1 MVVWAVLKKPRPSRP
16 RRKADLSLPPGRVL
30 AFDSGIGG
38 LAVVQAL
45 RTTLPEDTRID
56 YLADNALFPYGEQED
71 SLLVTR
77 LLSLMEE
84 RIAHLRPDVV
94 LIACNTASTIALD
107 ALRARF
113 DVPFVG
119 CVPPVRWAA
128 RISQSRVFGLL
139 ATRGTARR
147 PYLRSLRDSYAA
159 DCEMIVHGARTLADL
174 AEQAFLGRPVDDA
187 LVAGELRHLF
197 EAPQGQ
203 KIDTIG
209 LGCTHYTFLTD
220 AFLRLCPPDINWLD
234 PAVPVAQQ
242 VNRVLEMRREQ
253 PGRSDLPESLTLTGP
268 AADSTALKQAIARLG
283 YHDITLLEGALTP

>member
-1 MVVWAVLKKPRPSRP
+1 MAVLAAPKKPLRSRP
-16 RRKADLSLPPGRVL
+16 RRKAELPIPPGRVL

-84 RIAHLRPDVV
+84 RIARLRPDVV

-128 RISQSRVFGLL
+128 RVSQTRVFGLL
-139 ATRGTARR
+139 STRGTARR

-159 DCEMIVHGARTLADL
+159 DCEMIVHGARALADL
-174 AEQAFLGRPVDDA
+174 AEQAFLGRPVDDSM
-187 LVAGELRHLF
+187 VAEELRHLF
-197 EAPQGQ
+197 EAPMGRQ
-203 KIDTIG
+203 IDTIG
-209 LGCTHYTFLTD
+209 LGCTHYTFLAD
-220 AFLRLCPPDINWLD
+220 AFLRLSPPNISFLD

-242 VNRVLEMRREQ
+242 VNRILEMRTVPPERE
-253 PGRSDLPESLTLTGP
+253 DLPESLTLTGP
-268 AADSTALKQAIARLG
+268 ATDSAALRQAVARLG
-283 YHDITLLEGALTP
+283 YHDITVLNSALVP

>member
-1 MVVWAVLKKPRPSRP
+1 M
-16 RRKADLSLPPGRVL
+16 SLPPGRVL

-128 RISQSRVFGLL
+128 RVSQTRVFGLL

-147 PYLRSLRDSYAA
+147 PYLRSLRESYAA
-159 DCEMIVHGARTLADL
+159 DCEMIVHGARALADL
-174 AEQAFLGRPVDDA
+174 AEQAFLGRPVDDS
-187 LVAGELRHLF
+187 LVAEELRHLF
-197 EAPQGQ
+197 DAPMGGR
-203 KIDTIG
+203 IDTIG

-220 AFLRLCPPDINWLD
+220 AFLRLCPPDINFLD

-242 VNRVLEMRREQ
+242 VNRVLDMRTLHAERE
-253 PGRSDLPESLTLTGP
+253 DLPESLTLTGP
-268 AADSTALKQAIARLG
+268 AADSAALRQAVARLG
-283 YHDITLLEGALTP
+283 YHDITVLNSALVP